1 MKKNYIV
8 PIFIPH
14 LGCPN
19 DCIFCNQKK
28 IAKDYDAQKEENIKK
43 DIEKY
48 LALYEGKKGIE
59 LAFYGGSFTALDYPL
74 MHSYLEL
81 AKTYIDKGLIDHIR
95 LSTRPDAIS
104 QDILDELKSYKVKT
118 IELGAQ
124 SMDDD
129 VLDALKRGHKAI
141 DTIRSAKLIKEN
153 GFTLGL
159 QMMLGLYKSNE
170 SMELESA
177 EKIAAL
183 KPDFVRI
190 YPTLVIKDTELL
202 DKLNEGTYKPL
213 TVDEAVHIL
222 KKLVIIFEAKD
233 IEIIRIGLQTTDNI
247 QLGKDV
253 VAGPFHPAIR
263 SLTYEEIYFDIIS
276 EFIEKNNI
284 VKDFII
290 QSSKKIASYLSGN
303 HKINRKKIYEKYK
316 INYEIKSILN
326 DDQLIRFIYADKEE
340 SCEFKT
346 LVKNKYERGK
356 YFAFK

>member
-1 MKKNYIV
+1 MKKNYII

-48 LALYEGKKGIE
+48 LALYEGKSDIE

-74 MHSYLEL
+74 MLTYLKL
-81 AKTYIDKGLIDHIR
+81 ANTYIERGLIDSIR
-95 LSTRPDAIS
+95 ISTRPDAIS
-104 QDILDELKSYKVKT
+104 EEILDELEKYNVKT

-124 SMDDD
+124 SMNDA
-129 VLDALKRGHKAI
+129 VLDALRRGHKAD
-141 DTIRSAKLIKEN
+141 DTVRSAKMIKDR

-159 QMMLGLYKSNE
+159 QMMTGLYKSTADIDIAT
-170 SMELESA
+170 A
-177 EKIAAL
+177 EAIAAL
-183 KPDFVRI
+183 EPDFVRI
-190 YPTLVIKDTELL
+190 YPTLVIKDTELVDRL
-202 DKLNEGTYKPL
+202 EDGSYKPL
-213 TVDEAVHIL
+213 DVDEAVDTL
-222 KKLVIIFEAKD
+222 KSLVIIFEAKD

-263 SLTYEEIYFDIIS
+263 SLTYEAIYLEIIE
-276 EFIEKNNI
+276 EFVELNKITNDLTI
-284 VKDFII
+284 A
-290 QSSKKIASYLSGN
+290 SSKKVASYLSGS
-303 HKINRKKIYEKYK
+303 KKVNRKKIYQKYK
-316 INYEIKSILN
+316 INYEIKGIFDE
-326 DDQLIRFIYADKEE
+326 DDRLMFYDGRPQSYLFKELI
-340 SCEFKT
+340 
-346 LVKNKYERGK
+346 KNKYERGK

>member
-1 MKKNYIV
+1 MKKNYII

-48 LALYEGKKGIE
+48 LALYEGKSDIE

-74 MHSYLEL
+74 MLSYLKL
-81 AKTYIDKGLIDHIR
+81 ANTYIERDLIDSIR
-95 LSTRPDAIS
+95 ISTRPDAIS
-104 QDILDELKSYKVKT
+104 EEILDELEKYNVKT

-124 SMDDD
+124 SMNDA
-129 VLDALKRGHKAI
+129 VLDALRRGHKAA
-141 DTIRSAKLIKEN
+141 DTISSAKMIKDR

-159 QMMLGLYKSNE
+159 QMMTGLYKSSKE
-170 SMELESA
+170 KDIATA
-177 EKIAAL
+177 EAIAAL
-183 KPDFVRI
+183 EPDFVRI
-190 YPTLVIKDTELL
+190 YPTLVIKDTELVDRL
-202 DKLNEGTYKPL
+202 EDGSYKPL
-213 TVDEAVHIL
+213 DVDEAVDTL
-222 KKLVIIFEAKD
+222 KSLVIIFETKD

-263 SLTYEEIYFDIIS
+263 SLTYEAIYLEIIE
-276 EFIEKNNI
+276 EFVELNKITN
-284 VKDFII
+284 DFTIA
-290 QSSKKIASYLSGN
+290 SSKKVASYLSGS
-303 HKINRKKIYEKYK
+303 KKVNRKKIYQKYK
-316 INYEIKSILN
+316 INYEIKGIL
-326 DDQLIRFIYADKEE
+326 DDDRLMFYDGRPQSYSFKKLI
-340 SCEFKT
+340 
-346 LVKNKYERGK
+346 KNKYERGK

>member
-1 MKKNYIV
+1 MKKNYII

-48 LALYEGKKGIE
+48 LALYEGKSDIE

-74 MHSYLEL
+74 MLTYLKL
-81 AKTYIDKGLIDHIR
+81 ANTYIERGLIDSIR
-95 LSTRPDAIS
+95 ISTRPDAIS
-104 QDILDELKSYKVKT
+104 EEILDELEKYNVKT

-124 SMDDD
+124 SMNDA
-129 VLDALKRGHKAI
+129 VLDALRRGHKAD
-141 DTIRSAKLIKEN
+141 DTVRSAKMIKDR

-159 QMMLGLYKSNE
+159 QMMTGLYKSTADIDIAT
-170 SMELESA
+170 A
-177 EKIAAL
+177 EAIAAL
-183 KPDFVRI
+183 EPDFVRI
-190 YPTLVIKDTELL
+190 YPTLVIKDTELVDRL
-202 DKLNEGTYKPL
+202 EDGSHKPL
-213 TVDEAVHIL
+213 DVDEAVDTL
-222 KKLVIIFEAKD
+222 KSLAIIFEAKD

-263 SLTYEEIYFDIIS
+263 SLTYEAIYLEIIE
-276 EFIEKNNI
+276 EFVELNKITNDLTI
-284 VKDFII
+284 A
-290 QSSKKIASYLSGN
+290 SSKKVASYLSGS
-303 HKINRKKIYEKYK
+303 KKVNRKKIYQKYK
-316 INYEIKSILN
+316 INYEIKGIFDE
-326 DDQLIRFIYADKEE
+326 DDRLMFYDGRPQSYLFKELI
-340 SCEFKT
+340 
-346 LVKNKYERGK
+346 KNKYERGK

>member
-1 MKKNYIV
+1 MKKNYII

-48 LALYEGKKGIE
+48 LALYEGKSDIE

-74 MHSYLEL
+74 MLSYLKL
-81 AKTYIDKGLIDHIR
+81 ANTYVERGLIDSIR
-95 LSTRPDAIS
+95 ISTRPDAIS
-104 QDILDELKSYKVKT
+104 EEILDELEKYNVKT

-124 SMDDD
+124 SMNDA
-129 VLDALKRGHKAI
+129 VLDALRRGHKAA
-141 DTIRSAKLIKEN
+141 DTIRSAKMIKKR

-159 QMMLGLYKSNE
+159 QMMTGLYKSSKE
-170 SMELESA
+170 MDIATA
-177 EKIAAL
+177 EAIAAL
-183 KPDFVRI
+183 EPDFVRI
-190 YPTLVIKDTELL
+190 YPTLVIKDTELVDRL
-202 DKLNEGTYKPL
+202 EDGSYKPL
-213 TVDEAVHIL
+213 DVDEAVDTL
-222 KKLVIIFEAKD
+222 KSIVIIFEAKD

-263 SLTYEEIYFDIIS
+263 SLIYEAIYLEIIE
-276 EFIEKNNI
+276 EFIELNKITN
-284 VKDFII
+284 DFTIA
-290 QSSKKIASYLSGN
+290 SSKKVASYLSGS
-303 HKINRKKIYEKYK
+303 KKANRKKIYQKYK
-316 INYEIKSILN
+316 INYEIKGIFDE
-326 DDQLIRFIYADKEE
+326 DDRLMFYDGGPQSYSFKELI
-340 SCEFKT
+340 
-346 LVKNKYERGK
+346 KNKYERGK